1 MCIHK
6 GKVRKFLPTL
16 WVYFLRRIFFVTDQ
30 SMFSIFTEDKPL
42 SSDCWTSFICAYQ
55 CCCWKLYK
63 YFQMTFIH
71 FFTLKVII
79 SALSEDDEH
88 TGICRLRI
96 TVSSQ
101 MRVILIISSNMLL
114 KSNKMSGKE
123 SRRILGV
130 LTFFWRLAISG
141 FFFFLCSWEKKFHIF
156 WNCAKII

>member
-1 MCIHK
+1 
-6 GKVRKFLPTL
+6 
-16 WVYFLRRIFFVTDQ
+16 
-30 SMFSIFTEDKPL
+30 MFSIFTEDKPL
-42 SSDCWTSFICAYQ
+42 SSDSWTSFICAYQ

-63 YFQMTFIH
+63 YFQTTFIH

-88 TGICRLRI
+88 TRICILRI

-101 MRVILIISSNMLL
+101 MRVILIISSNVLL

-130 LTFFWRLAISG
+130 LIFFWRLAISG
-141 FFFFLCSWEKKFHIF
+141 FFFSVLMRKEIPYFLELC
-156 WNCAKII
+156 